1 MQLAETRIRDFGGQR
16 ETLVRQ
22 YDEAERQRQSLERES
37 EASDDDGGAAL
48 DAARETVSRLQDEL
62 NAVEARRR
70 EVDGRI
76 ISLQAKAD
84 ALKDTLDSRNASGS
98 LERDA
103 SLETM
108 GRLTDFIRVAEGWEE
123 GVARALS
130 SSPVPWWC
138 RAGSRC
144 CMR

>member
-22 YDEAERQRQSLERES
+22 YDEAERQRQSLEQES
-37 EASDDDGGAAL
+37 QAVDDDGGAAL

-76 ISLQAKAD
+76 ISA
-84 ALKDTLDSRNASGS
+84 
-98 LERDA
+98 
-103 SLETM
+103 
-108 GRLTDFIRVAEGWEE
+108 GRAQRRRGEAARGRWTDHLAAGQGR
-123 GVARALS
+123 RAQGH
-130 SSPVPWWC
+130 
-138 RAGSRC
+138 AG
-144 CMR
+144 